1 MKIIGILSDFG
12 VKKCDSEMI
21 NLEFYQTRPTYV
33 DWVDKCDI
41 KNEVLTFI
49 LTYSENKIDEYCKK
63 IDGLLL
69 TGGADIDPKFY
80 NEEILFEN
88 VSINNKRYAFELKFI
103 QHFLKTKK
111 PILGICAGMQSINV
125 SLGGSLYQDI
135 KMQIPES
142 TINHRNLE
150 NSKNEECAVRFVGNS
165 HNINIAKGTLA
176 FDIFQ
181 TEEISINSLHH
192 QAIKK
197 LGNNLIVSSVAE
209 DGVIESIE
217 IDQKNH
223 PFCVGVQWHPELLV
237 ETDASS
243 KALFTKFISSL

>member
-12 VKKCDSEMI
+12 SKKCDSMFKA
-21 NLEFYQTRPTYV
+21 LEIYSTRPTYV
-33 DWVDKCDI
+33 ESIEICDT
-41 KNEVLTFI
+41 KSEALCFVLPYSNE
-49 LTYSENKIDEYCKK
+49 KIVQYCDK
-63 IDGLLL
+63 IDGLILV
-69 TGGADIDPKFY
+69 GGADIDPKFY

-88 VSINNKRYAFELKFI
+88 VHINTKRFEFEINFI
-103 QHFLKTKK
+103 KHFLKTKK

-125 SLGGSLYQDI
+125 ALGGSLYQDI
-135 KMQIPES
+135 EKQIPES
-142 TINHRNLE
+142 KINHTRVKDSDNNVHKIKISDNTIARNIF
-150 NSKNEECAVRFVGNS
+150 NNEEIVVNS
-165 HNINIAKGTLA
+165 
-176 FDIFQ
+176 F
-181 TEEISINSLHH
+181 HH